1 MAENRG
7 SQGDDRSK
15 TGRWARRPR
24 RRRLRRRLPVA
35 TRVWFWIAGA
45 LLVALGIAGLFLP
58 FLQGI
63 LLLVLA
69 AAVLSLASETVYH
82 WLEGLVADR
91 WPAAWRRI
99 ERFRTRVIWRFRHHG
114 RKPDAGSDPGSE
126 PGPEDGDDERG

>member
-1 MAENRG
+1 MAENPET
-7 SQGDDRSK
+7 QGEERSK
-15 TGRWARRPR
+15 SGRWTRR

-35 TRVWFWIAGA
+35 TRVWFWVAGA

-63 LLLVLA
+63 LFLVLA
-69 AAVLSLASETVYH
+69 AAILSLASETVHH

-91 WPAAWRRI
+91 WPAAWHRI

-114 RKPDAGSDPGSE
+114 RKTDADSE
-126 PGPEDGDDERG
+126 KGREPRTEDEDGDRG